1 MFKLLFLKNQDL
13 MGLFE
18 KRRFRNFLLWV
29 QAFEIN
35 DPKTYQGND
44 PNGPISEVYKKF
56 GLDENT
62 VDFTGH
68 AMALYLND
76 E

>member
-1 MFKLLFLKNQDL
+1 

-29 QAFEIN
+29 QGLDEK
-35 DPKTYQGND
+35 DPKTYQGKD
-44 PNGPISEVYKKF
+44 PRGPVSEVYKQF
-56 GLDENT
+56 GLDKNT